1 MRTIVS
7 DSGLVQFDRAEESL
21 CYQVTQAGKY
31 SDSKN
36 RRSYFEEFY
45 SRRVARS
52 TPSSAMTGMIE
63 ARMGAPVGHLQRQYE
78 RRSLMQRGR
87 LFRSAQN
94 RRG

>member
-7 DSGLVQFDRAEESL
+7 DSGPGSGRSLDRLAQTTIIKNWLVQFDRAEESL

-63 ARMGAPVGHLQRQYE
+63 ARMGAPVGHLQRQ
-78 RRSLMQRGR
+78 
-87 LFRSAQN
+87 
-94 RRG
+94 